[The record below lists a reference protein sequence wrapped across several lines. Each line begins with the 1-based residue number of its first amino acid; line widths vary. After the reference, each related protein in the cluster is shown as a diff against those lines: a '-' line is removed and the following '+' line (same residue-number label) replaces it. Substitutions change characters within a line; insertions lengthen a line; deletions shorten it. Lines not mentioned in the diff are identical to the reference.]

1 VCGGEMNL
9 VRNFSKNGHILDIG
23 PWWEANV
30 VQAFF
35 IARWPCPVQ
44 TLKEV
49 GEKTSF
55 AVQSS

>member
-1 VCGGEMNL
+1 MNL